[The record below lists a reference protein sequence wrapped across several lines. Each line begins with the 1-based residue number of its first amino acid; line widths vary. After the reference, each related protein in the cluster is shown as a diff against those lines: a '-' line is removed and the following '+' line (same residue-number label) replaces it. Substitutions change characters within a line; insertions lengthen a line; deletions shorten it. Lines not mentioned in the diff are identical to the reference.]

1 MSFKDALVIT
11 VATCCIITGA
21 VCGIVGGACGMA
33 FTAVVIHDLV
43 DGV

>member
-1 MSFKDALVIT
+1 MNFKDAAVIL

-33 FTAVVIHDLV
+33 FTAIVIHDIV
-43 DGV
+43 D